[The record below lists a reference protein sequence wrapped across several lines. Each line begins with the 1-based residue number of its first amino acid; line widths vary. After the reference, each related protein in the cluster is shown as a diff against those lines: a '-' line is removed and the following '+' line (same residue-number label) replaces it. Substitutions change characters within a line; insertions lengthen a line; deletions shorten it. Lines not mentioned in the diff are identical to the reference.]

1 MFKTTNGRRTR
12 HGATLL
18 FALPFLTAVSVAAAS
33 GQAPPTAA
41 KLVGVVMEADS
52 REPLSGAFIEVVPL
66 DVRARTDRQG
76 RYELSGLPAGKYTVV
91 VRMIGRVVRRESIEL
106 RAGAEKVLDVALEI
120 GVVRLPAIE
129 VLRRLLR
136 CCCHGPRCRL
146 AILARSLSIRRSDRS
161 HWSDRTPSDS
171 TVNGSNIAM
180 PFSNR

>member
-1 MFKTTNGRRTR
+1 MFKTTNSWRSC

-18 FALPFLTAVSVAAAS
+18 FALPFLSAGFVTAAS
-33 GQAPPTAA
+33 GQAPTTTA

-106 RAGAEKVLDVALEI
+106 RAGAETVLDVPLET

-129 VLRRLLR
+129 VLRSRTELGRNLDDIPGSVHVVVDEEITQRNPFHDVHQTLR
-136 CCCHGPRCRL
+136 RVPGAVGYR
-146 AILARSLSIRRSDRS
+146 
-161 HWSDRTPSDS
+161 
-171 TVNGSNIAM
+171 
-180 PFSNR
+180 